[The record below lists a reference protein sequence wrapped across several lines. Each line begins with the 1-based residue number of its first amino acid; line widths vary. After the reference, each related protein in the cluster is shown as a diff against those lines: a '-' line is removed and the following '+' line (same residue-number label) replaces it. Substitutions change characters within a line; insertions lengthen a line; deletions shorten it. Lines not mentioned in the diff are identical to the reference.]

1 MNADD
6 AAREL
11 DKAADALDAAAK
23 HLRARNQSDAALH
36 MAERVRPSPLTVAV
50 ENAAEQARKAAGSLR
65 EQGGV

>member
-23 HLRARNQSDAALH
+23 HLRARNRADAALH
-36 MAERVRPSPLTVAV
+36 MAETVRPSPLTVAV
-50 ENAAEQARKAAGSLR
+50 ENAAEQARKAPDGLR
-65 EQGGV
+65 EQDGV